1 MPSFDVVSEVDK
13 HELTNAIDQANRE
26 LSTRFDFKGVDAKFE
41 QDGEK
46 LIKLAAPSD
55 FQLKQ
60 MADILKQRLA
70 ARGIDFRCME
80 FGDIETNL
88 GGARQQVTVK
98 QGIEQ
103 KLAKQIAAKI
113 KESKIKVDT
122 QINGDKLRVNG
133 KKRDDLQEVIALL
146 KKTEFEQPLL
156 RRFWPPPRP
165 ASPRMAAP
173 LPSPPAMNDTAHDP
187 IADTRR
193 WLEKAVIGLNLCPF
207 AKAVYVKEQV
217 RFVLSDAT
225 TPEALLE
232 QLAEELLLLRDTPA
246 EQVDTTL
253 IVHPQVLADFLDYN
267 DFLDNAD
274 AAVEALDLQGIL
286 QVASFHPQYQFA
298 GAAPDDVSNYT
309 NRAPW
314 PTLHLL
320 REDSVERAV
329 AAFPDPDV
337 IVERNIA
344 TLDRLGIEGWNRLLG
359 GE

>member
-1 MPSFDVVSEVDK
+1 
-13 HELTNAIDQANRE
+13 
-26 LSTRFDFKGVDAKFE
+26 
-41 QDGEK
+41 
-46 LIKLAAPSD
+46 
-55 FQLKQ
+55 
-60 MADILKQRLA
+60 
-70 ARGIDFRCME
+70 
-80 FGDIETNL
+80 
-88 GGARQQVTVK
+88 
-98 QGIEQ
+98 
-103 KLAKQIAAKI
+103 
-113 KESKIKVDT
+113 
-122 QINGDKLRVNG
+122 
-133 KKRDDLQEVIALL
+133 
-146 KKTEFEQPLL
+146 
-156 RRFWPPPRP
+156 
-165 ASPRMAAP
+165 
-173 LPSPPAMNDTAHDP
+173 MNDTAHAP

-207 AKAVYVKEQV
+207 AKAVYAKEQV
-217 RFVLSDAT
+217 RFVLSDAS

-246 EQVDTTL
+246 EQIDTTL
-253 IVHPQVLADFLDYN
+253 IVHPQVLTDFLDYN

-298 GAAPDDVSNYT
+298 GTAPDDASNYT

-344 TLDRLGIEGWNRLLG
+344 TLDRLGVDGWKRLLG
-359 GE
+359 AE